1 VALTDGGCAVTK
13 LSDLFTMY
21 GQSPW
26 IDDLKRSYVRQGG
39 LADLMEVGIR
49 GVTSNPTIMTKAI
62 EGGDDYDE
70 QFGELVRAEVPIE
83 DAYWE
88 LVLADV
94 TGALDI
100 LRPLYD
106 SSKGGDGFVSVE
118 VEPSLAHDT
127 EGTIA
132 AARALHER
140 VGRPNL
146 FVKIPATKEGVPA
159 IEASIAS
166 GRKINVTLIF
176 SLERYE
182 AVIEAYLSGLETL
195 AQSGGDLGD
204 VTSVA
209 SFFVSRVDTEVD
221 RRLEAIAAESPDSP
235 LAKQALDLRGTAA
248 LAQARV
254 AYAIFKERFSSSRWT
269 ALKEKGARLQ
279 RPLWA
284 STSTKNP
291 SYPDLLYV
299 EGLIGPDTVDTMP
312 DQTVEAF
319 LDHGTLARAV
329 DADPAAA
336 RATLAELAEAGID
349 LGNVTAQLESEGVA
363 AFAKSFD
370 ELRERLAQKAV
381 VLRSSQH

>member
-1 VALTDGGCAVTK
+1 MTRLT
-13 LSDLFTMY
+13 DLFTQQ

-39 LADLMEVGIR
+39 LAELAELGIR
-49 GVTSNPTIMTKAI
+49 GVTSNPSIMTKAI
-62 EGGDDYDE
+62 EAGTDYDE
-70 QFGELVRAEVPIE
+70 QFGELIRADVPIE

-100 LRPLYD
+100 LRPLYN

-118 VEPSLAHDT
+118 VAPDLAHDT

-132 AARALHER
+132 SARSLHSR
-140 VGRPNL
+140 IDRPNL
-146 FVKIPATKEGVPA
+146 FVKIPATTEGIPA
-159 IEASIAS
+159 IEEMIAS
-166 GRKINVTLIF
+166 GKKINVTLIF

-182 AVIEAYLSGLETL
+182 AVIEAYLTGLERL
-195 AQSGGDLGD
+195 ISSGGDASS
-204 VTSVA
+204 VASVA

-221 RRLEAIAAESPDSP
+221 RRLEAIAGEEPGAPRS
-235 LAKQALDLRGTAA
+235 KQALDLRGKAA

-254 AYAIFKERFSSSRWT
+254 AYSIFQDRFST
-269 ALKEKGARLQ
+269 ARFEALTKKGARTQ

-299 EGLIGPDTVDTMP
+299 NGLIGPDTVDTMP
-312 DQTVEAF
+312 YDTAQAF
-319 LDHGTLARAV
+319 LDHGTLARTV
-329 DADPAAA
+329 DSGIAEEKEVLSS
-336 RATLAELAEAGID
+336 LAEVGVD
-349 LGNVTAQLESEGVA
+349 LDDVTLQLENEGVA

-370 ELRERLAQKAV
+370 ELHERLEEKAAA
-381 VLRSSQH
+381 LRSSP

>member
-1 VALTDGGCAVTK
+1 VTRLT
-13 LSDLFTMY
+13 DLFTQQ

-39 LADLMEVGIR
+39 LAELAELGIR
-49 GVTSNPTIMTKAI
+49 GVTSNPSIMTKAI
-62 EGGDDYDE
+62 EAGTDYDE
-70 QFGELVRAEVPIE
+70 QFGELIRADVPIE

-100 LRPLYD
+100 LRPLYN

-118 VEPSLAHDT
+118 VAPDLAHDT

-132 AARALHER
+132 SARSLHSR
-140 VGRPNL
+140 IDRPNL
-146 FVKIPATKEGVPA
+146 FVKIPATTEGIPA
-159 IEASIAS
+159 IEEMIAS
-166 GRKINVTLIF
+166 GKKINVTLIF

-182 AVIEAYLSGLETL
+182 AVIEAYLTGLERL
-195 AQSGGDLGD
+195 ISSGGDASS
-204 VTSVA
+204 VASVA

-221 RRLEAIAAESPDSP
+221 RRLEAIAGEEPGAPRS
-235 LAKQALDLRGTAA
+235 KQALDLRGKAA

-254 AYAIFKERFSSSRWT
+254 AYSIFQDRFST
-269 ALKEKGARLQ
+269 ARFEALTKKGARTQ

-299 EGLIGPDTVDTMP
+299 NGLIGPDTVDTMP
-312 DQTVEAF
+312 YDTAQAF
-319 LDHGTLARAV
+319 LDHGTLARTV
-329 DADPAAA
+329 DSGIAEEKEVLSS
-336 RATLAELAEAGID
+336 LAEVGVD
-349 LGNVTAQLESEGVA
+349 LDDVTLQLENEGVA

-370 ELRERLAQKAV
+370 ELHERLEEKAAA
-381 VLRSSQH
+381 LRSSP